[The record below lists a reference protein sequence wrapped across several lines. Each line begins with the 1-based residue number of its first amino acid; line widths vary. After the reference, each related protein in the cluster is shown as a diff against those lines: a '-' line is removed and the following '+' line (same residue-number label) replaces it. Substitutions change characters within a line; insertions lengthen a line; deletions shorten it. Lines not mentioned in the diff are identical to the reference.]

1 MRKAV
6 PILIILLLSAV
17 SCMREPLQTRF
28 ALPEGAPVELTLGF
42 GSTLPLD
49 VQVGTKA
56 EASRADESHVHDL
69 YVLIFKQDGTKFY
82 GHYFSYGQQVTTL
95 RKLEDANHECWF
107 VSNKTISGVSPVVD
121 ETKGAVKISTQAHA
135 NCTLVV
141 LANISNAL
149 TSLDGKD
156 PVTRLNEVEDLAE
169 LKGIQVVLEQET
181 VNREDLFLMLGHRS
195 IDTDDPAMVW
205 GTLGANDAPTYSDDY
220 NVTLSP
226 IDAKVKF
233 RVKIDTRYID
243 TIQPRYWNVNQA
255 PAACLLYPD
264 GAGTPDGVRYFNT
277 ENAYFEGEE
286 AVDGDPS
293 AKWQVFCFYM
303 LENCL
308 DPVRTP
314 ASYNDRE
321 KQAKI
326 PDPQPHGDGR
336 TDYVKNTDWIFSHP
350 NSTYV
355 KFDVV
360 LSLNDAGIEQM
371 GQNVAYA
378 LTSDAI
384 FTVHLGDFSGARWDN
399 YETLRGHSYTY
410 DITIRN
416 TSNIFI
422 EVSGDKIDG
431 KDIENQPGQEGSLL
445 LTDNTIINCD
455 AHYEYR
461 SMDFIYKEEWG
472 EPDVLG
478 EGETRWDTR
487 KKLSW
492 YIKTPFWEGQPE
504 LDMQTGTYVVT
515 QQHTD
520 YKWVKFSLNEIDPG
534 TGEYKLIRVEYP
546 GRNEYDP
553 DWTPDNDPPGLMD
566 LNQLVN
572 FLFFQNTEKRN
583 GRANLFDPADHI
595 RITAFVD
602 EYYYETDPR
611 TDEFNPDLWRT
622 FVNATP
628 RELHILSDAVYSQDH
643 KSDVIRS
650 SHSIIQQSIQTFYNS
665 YAPGLESIWGTEH
678 IDEMRAMVE
687 DGMPWG
693 TPETLPGRTIND
705 MHNGRIN
712 TAGLW
717 QLDPDPG
724 EGNRPNWDTYLN
736 YTVINEEPELQDEY
750 KQMVYSCLTRNRDN
764 DGDGEIDPEELRWYL
779 ASINQLVGMWIGNE
793 ALSSTARIY
802 QPAPGQWR
810 AHVVSST
817 CLKNANDP
825 RVLTSEEGSST
836 YEYSTFWAWNNLGAG
851 AEVEA
856 NKAESVRCVRNLGS
870 YDNRTKDI
878 TTAPY
883 NQTVDPYYERTDF
896 ADNHYEISFRRL
908 NPKCLR
914 DFTDKELPFHD
925 ERSINNRPYL
935 KLITQSKDDVVIPD
949 GSRDAAQYPDDA
961 VNISGNGTRTRL
973 VDMGKMNERVT
984 ELGYN
989 PFCPPGYRFPN
1000 QVEMSIMGMVL
1011 DGKNSVTNQN
1021 VKYWGN
1027 GNPIRVPSRTFYSR
1041 GKYGDDPSGSDDD
1054 KTKTGFVF
1062 SDQMRLPYQNQEST
1076 TFRCVRDEDLSGTI
1090 TGTIQLDKASYR
1102 PLETARVD
1110 MRFISTASALS
1121 YASLKMCYTSTQG
1134 EYRERE
1140 IELDELPTGT
1150 SYQLT
1155 QEFTVPGINN
1165 FDIHFLPATITV
1177 QLTLRNAGGRTE
1189 TFSTQFSLYS
1199 NLWGGLDILEGIDA
1213 QRGFPILIS
1222 ANSIDPNE
1230 RATSCTVVW
1239 ENVDDATDCGE
1250 EQFTITYPEQ
1260 EHSETFYWKPDW
1272 LFDNPAAQDNL
1283 KYRFSLI
1290 LENENERVL
1299 LESPQTMD
1307 FIKTHYDPN
1316 PGAWTAANK
1325 PQVSWPSV
1333 ALTGLDFSAGDF
1345 LDTYMDVSNCYYQM
1359 RGSTP
1364 NATNDLGMDNLFT
1377 IGPTS
1382 NIEWNGAAIFM
1393 YYPAHDN
1400 ATGIDRL
1407 QISARGSQTNR
1418 VQPCELTADIL
1429 WVCLKKD
1436 LTENRGV
1443 LTISNGDGYD
1453 QEPDWTDDIRGNGQV
1468 NAQST
1473 VNKLND
1479 LMTRSTLYIGS
1490 TEGQHRSRAK
1500 YLYVRVVRKH

>member
-1 MRKAV
+1 MGKTIRHT
-6 PILIILLLSAV
+6 LLLPLLLLTV
-17 SCMREPLQTRF
+17 SCMREPLLTHF
-28 ALPEGAPVELTLGF
+28 GLPEGSPVNLTLDF

-49 VQVGTKA
+49 VNVGTKA

-69 YVLIFKQDGTKFY
+69 YVLIFDQDGNKFY
-82 GHYFSYGQQVTTL
+82 GRYFSYEQQVKSL
-95 RKLEDANHECWF
+95 RKLEDANNECWF
-107 VSNKTISGVSPVVD
+107 VSNKTIANVTPAVN

-149 TSLDGKD
+149 TSLDGEE
-156 PVTRLNEVEDLAE
+156 PVTRLNALQNLSE
-169 LKGIQVVLEQET
+169 LQDIRVVLEQAT
-181 VNREDLFLMLGHRS
+181 VNRENLFLMLGHRT
-195 IDTDDPAMVW
+195 IDTDDPDMVW
-205 GTLGANDAPTYSDDY
+205 GTLGNNDAPTYSQNY
-220 NVTLSP
+220 NISLSP
-226 IDAKVKF
+226 VDAKVKF
-233 RVKIDTRYID
+233 RVKVDSRYID
-243 TIQPRYWNVNQA
+243 EIKTRYWNVNRA
-255 PAACLLYPD
+255 PSACYLYPHEQD
-264 GAGTPDGVRYFNT
+264 PGDISYFDT
-277 ENAYFEGEE
+277 ENAYFESEE
-286 AVDGDPS
+286 DVDGEPG

-303 LENCL
+303 LENRL
-308 DPVRTP
+308 APISTP
-314 ASYNDRE
+314 ASYNERE
-321 KQAKI
+321 RQQKV
-326 PDPQPHGDGR
+326 PDSGTHGDGR
-336 TDYVKNTDWIFSHP
+336 TDYVKNTDWVYSNP

-355 KFDVV
+355 KFNVV
-360 LSLNDAGIEQM
+360 LTLNSAGIEQM
-371 GQNVAYA
+371 GQDVAYA
-378 LTSDAI
+378 LTSDAV
-384 FTVHLGDFSGARWDN
+384 FTVHLGDFSGNKWGN
-399 YETLRGHSYTY
+399 YETKRGYSYTY

-416 TSNIFI
+416 TTSIYI

-461 SMDFIYKEEWG
+461 SMDFIYKQAWG

-492 YIKTPFWEGQPE
+492 YIKTPFWEGRPE
-504 LDMQTGTYVVT
+504 LDIETGKYVVT
-515 QQHTD
+515 QEHTD
-520 YKWVKFSLNEIDPG
+520 YKWVKFSLNEIDPEN
-534 TGEYKLIRVEYP
+534 GEYKPIRVEYP
-546 GRNEYDP
+546 GRGEYDP
-553 DWTPDNDPPGLMD
+553 DWIPDNDPPGLMD

-583 GRANLFDPADHI
+583 GRTNLFDPADHI

-611 TDEFNPDLWRT
+611 TGDFNPDLWRS
-622 FVNATP
+622 FANAMP
-628 RELHILSDAVYSQDH
+628 RELHILSDALCSQDR

-650 SHSIIQQSIQTFYNS
+650 SHSIIQHSIQTFYNN

-693 TPETLPGRTIND
+693 TPTPRSGRTINS
-705 MHNGRIN
+705 MENGRIN

-724 EGNRPNWDTYLN
+724 EGNRPHWDTYLN

-779 ASINQLVGMWIGNE
+779 ASINQLVGMWVGNE
-793 ALSSTARIY
+793 ALSTTARIY
-802 QPAPGQWR
+802 QPSPGQWR

-817 CLKNANDP
+817 CLRNANNP

-836 YEYSTFWAWNNLGAG
+836 YEYDTFWAWNNLANP
-851 AEVEA
+851 EVEA

-870 YDNRTKDI
+870 YDNRSRDI
-878 TTAPY
+878 TTAPFS
-883 NQTVDPYYERTDF
+883 QTVDMYYERTDF

-925 ERSINNRPYL
+925 ERSVNNRPYL
-935 KLITQSKDDVVIPD
+935 KLVTQRKDDIVIPD
-949 GSRDAAQYPDDA
+949 GSRDATQYPDDA
-961 VNISGNGTRTRL
+961 VNIAANGTRTRL

-1000 QVEMSIMGMVL
+1000 QVELSIMSFVL
-1011 DGKNSVTNQN
+1011 AGRNSVTGEN
-1021 VKYWGN
+1021 VNYFGT

-1041 GKYGDDPSGSDDD
+1041 GKYGNDPSGTADDR
-1054 KTKTGFVF
+1054 TKTGFVF

-1090 TGTIQLDKASYR
+1090 TGTIQMQKPSYR
-1102 PLETARVD
+1102 PFETARVD
-1110 MRFISTASALS
+1110 LRFVSTASALS

-1140 IELDELPTGT
+1140 IELDEPPTGT

-1155 QEFTVPGINN
+1155 QAFTVPGISA

-1177 QLTLRNAGGRTE
+1177 QLTLRNTGGRTE
-1189 TFSTQFSLYS
+1189 TFSTHFNLES
-1199 NLWGGLDILEGIDA
+1199 NLRGGLDILEGYDPA
-1213 QRGFPILIS
+1213 KGFPLLVTAS
-1222 ANSIDPNE
+1222 SSNPNE
-1230 RATSCTVVW
+1230 RATSYTVIW
-1239 ENVDDATDCGE
+1239 ENLDDANDHGE
-1250 EQFTITYPEQ
+1250 ESVTIDHPTQDY
-1260 EHSETFYWKPDW
+1260 SETYYWKPDW
-1272 LFDNPAAQDNL
+1272 LSGNTLQENVR
-1283 KYRFSLI
+1283 YRFSVI
-1290 LENENERVL
+1290 FENENERVQVDGQ
-1299 LESPQTMD
+1299 QTMD
-1307 FIKTHYDPN
+1307 FVKIHYDPN

-1325 PQVSWPSV
+1325 PPVSWPSQAV
-1333 ALTGLDFSAGDF
+1333 TGLDFSAGDF
-1345 LDTYMDVSNCYYQM
+1345 LDSYMDVSNCYYQM
-1359 RGSTP
+1359 RGSSP
-1364 NATNDLGMDNLFT
+1364 NSTNDLGMDNLLT
-1377 IGPTS
+1377 IGSKS
-1382 NIEWNGAAIFM
+1382 NIDWNNGTMFL

-1400 ATGIDRL
+1400 PTGIDRL
-1407 QISARGSQTNR
+1407 QISTRGSETNR
-1418 VQPCELTADIL
+1418 VQPCELSAGIL
-1429 WVCLKKD
+1429 WICLKKD
-1436 LTENRGV
+1436 LTAGRGV
-1443 LTISNGDGYD
+1443 FLLSNGDGYN
-1453 QEPDWTDDIRGNGQV
+1453 QEPDWTDDIRGNGNV
-1468 NAQST
+1468 TGPST
-1473 VNKLND
+1473 LARLD
-1479 LMTRSTLYIGS
+1479 FLTSQSTLYIGS

-1500 YLYVRVVRKH
+1500 YLYIRVVRKH

>member
-1 MRKAV
+1 MGKTIRHT
-6 PILIILLLSAV
+6 LLLPLLLLTV
-17 SCMREPLQTRF
+17 SCMREPLLTHF
-28 ALPEGAPVELTLGF
+28 GLPEGSPVNLTLDF

-49 VQVGTKA
+49 VNVGTKA

-69 YVLIFKQDGTKFY
+69 YVLIFDQDGNKFY
-82 GHYFSYGQQVTTL
+82 GRYFSYEQQVKSL
-95 RKLEDANHECWF
+95 RKLEDANNECWF
-107 VSNKTISGVSPVVD
+107 VSNKTIANVTPAVN

-149 TSLDGKD
+149 TSLDGEE
-156 PVTRLNEVEDLAE
+156 PVTRLNALQDLSE
-169 LKGIQVVLEQET
+169 LQDIRVVLEQAT
-181 VNREDLFLMLGHRS
+181 VNRENLFLMLGHRT
-195 IDTDDPAMVW
+195 IDTDDPDMVW
-205 GTLGANDAPTYSDDY
+205 GTLGNNDAPTYSQNY
-220 NVTLSP
+220 NISLSP
-226 IDAKVKF
+226 VDAKVKF
-233 RVKIDTRYID
+233 RVKVDSRYID
-243 TIQPRYWNVNQA
+243 EIKTRYWNVNRA
-255 PAACLLYPD
+255 PSACYLYPHEQD
-264 GAGTPDGVRYFNT
+264 PGDISYFDT
-277 ENAYFEGEE
+277 ENAYFESEE
-286 AVDGDPS
+286 DVDGEPG

-303 LENCL
+303 LENRL
-308 DPVRTP
+308 APISTP
-314 ASYNDRE
+314 ASYNERE
-321 KQAKI
+321 RQQKV
-326 PDPQPHGDGR
+326 PDSGTHGDGR
-336 TDYVKNTDWIFSHP
+336 TDYVKNTDWVYSNP

-355 KFDVV
+355 KFNVV
-360 LSLNDAGIEQM
+360 LTLNSAGIEQM
-371 GQNVAYA
+371 GQDVAYA
-378 LTSDAI
+378 LTSDAV
-384 FTVHLGDFSGARWDN
+384 FTVHLGDFSGNKWGN
-399 YETLRGHSYTY
+399 YETKRGYSYTY

-416 TSNIFI
+416 TTSIYI

-461 SMDFIYKEEWG
+461 SMDFIYKQAWG

-492 YIKTPFWEGQPE
+492 YIKTPFWEGRPE
-504 LDMQTGTYVVT
+504 LDIETGKYVVT
-515 QQHTD
+515 QEHTD
-520 YKWVKFSLNEIDPG
+520 YKWVKFSLNEIDPEN
-534 TGEYKLIRVEYP
+534 GEYKPIRVEYP
-546 GRNEYDP
+546 GRGEYDP
-553 DWTPDNDPPGLMD
+553 DWIPDNDPPGLMD

-583 GRANLFDPADHI
+583 GRTNLFDPADHI

-611 TDEFNPDLWRT
+611 TGDFNPDLWRS
-622 FVNATP
+622 FANAMP
-628 RELHILSDAVYSQDH
+628 RELHILSDALCSQDR

-650 SHSIIQQSIQTFYNS
+650 SHSIIQHSIQTFYNN

-693 TPETLPGRTIND
+693 TPTPRSGRTINS
-705 MHNGRIN
+705 MENGRIN

-724 EGNRPNWDTYLN
+724 EGNRPHWDTYLN

-779 ASINQLVGMWIGNE
+779 ASINQLVGMWVGNE
-793 ALSSTARIY
+793 ALSTTARIY
-802 QPAPGQWR
+802 QPSPGQWR

-817 CLKNANDP
+817 CLRNANNP

-836 YEYSTFWAWNNLGAG
+836 YEYDTFWAWNNLANP
-851 AEVEA
+851 EVEA

-870 YDNRTKDI
+870 YDNRSRDI
-878 TTAPY
+878 TTAPFS
-883 NQTVDPYYERTDF
+883 QTVDMYYERTDF

-925 ERSINNRPYL
+925 ERSVNNRPYL
-935 KLITQSKDDVVIPD
+935 KLVTQRKDDIVIPD
-949 GSRDAAQYPDDA
+949 GSRDATQYPDDA
-961 VNISGNGTRTRL
+961 VNIAANGTRTRL

-1000 QVEMSIMGMVL
+1000 QVELSIMSFVL
-1011 DGKNSVTNQN
+1011 AGRNSVTGEN
-1021 VKYWGN
+1021 VNYFGT

-1041 GKYGDDPSGSDDD
+1041 GKYGNDPSGTADDR
-1054 KTKTGFVF
+1054 TKTGFVF

-1090 TGTIQLDKASYR
+1090 TGTIQMQKPSYR
-1102 PLETARVD
+1102 PFETARVD
-1110 MRFISTASALS
+1110 LRFVSTASALS

-1140 IELDELPTGT
+1140 IELDEPPTGT

-1155 QEFTVPGINN
+1155 QAFTVPGISA

-1177 QLTLRNAGGRTE
+1177 QLTLRNTGGRTE
-1189 TFSTQFSLYS
+1189 TFSTHFNLES
-1199 NLWGGLDILEGIDA
+1199 NLRGGLDILEGYDPA
-1213 QRGFPILIS
+1213 KGFPLLVTAS
-1222 ANSIDPNE
+1222 SSNPNE
-1230 RATSCTVVW
+1230 RATSYTVIW
-1239 ENVDDATDCGE
+1239 ENLDDANDHGE
-1250 EQFTITYPEQ
+1250 ESVTIDHPTQDY
-1260 EHSETFYWKPDW
+1260 SETYYWKPDW
-1272 LFDNPAAQDNL
+1272 LSGNTLQENVR
-1283 KYRFSLI
+1283 YRFSVI
-1290 LENENERVL
+1290 FENENERVQVDGQ
-1299 LESPQTMD
+1299 QTMD
-1307 FIKTHYDPN
+1307 FVKIHYDPN

-1325 PQVSWPSV
+1325 PPVSWPSQAV
-1333 ALTGLDFSAGDF
+1333 TGLDFSAGDF
-1345 LDTYMDVSNCYYQM
+1345 LDSYMDVSNCYYQM
-1359 RGSTP
+1359 RGSSP
-1364 NATNDLGMDNLFT
+1364 NSTNDLGMDNLLT
-1377 IGPTS
+1377 IGSKS
-1382 NIEWNGAAIFM
+1382 NIDWNNGTMFL

-1400 ATGIDRL
+1400 PTGIDRL
-1407 QISARGSQTNR
+1407 QISTRGSETNR
-1418 VQPCELTADIL
+1418 VQPCELSAGIL
-1429 WVCLKKD
+1429 WICLKKD
-1436 LTENRGV
+1436 LTAGRGV
-1443 LTISNGDGYD
+1443 FLLSNGDGYN
-1453 QEPDWTDDIRGNGQV
+1453 QEPDWTDDIRGNGNV
-1468 NAQST
+1468 TGPST
-1473 VNKLND
+1473 LARLD
-1479 LMTRSTLYIGS
+1479 FLTSQSTLYIGS

-1500 YLYVRVVRKH
+1500 YLYIRVVRKH